1 MKLII
6 IANVL
11 PESKSSAAGARMMQ
25 LIELF
30 LKNKW
35 TVTFAALASSNDF
48 GDDIEIIGVKTV
60 TIKVNDP
67 AFDEFIRNEQ
77 PDVVLFDRFYVEEQF
92 SWRVA
97 TQCPNAARILDTED
111 LHFLRWARQEAVK
124 QGKRVDEADIY
135 SEMAKR
141 EIGSI
146 LRSDLSLIISDFEM
160 ELLQQTY
167 HVPASKLFYL
177 PLLLT
182 AESLQKTGL
191 NKKFEEKKDFVFIG
205 NFMHTPNW
213 DCVLHLKQEIWKKI
227 RLKLPEAV
235 LHIYGAYPSQK
246 VYELQDE
253 KSGFLVHGRA
263 ENALECLGAARICL
277 APLRFGAG
285 IKGKLL
291 EAMFVGTPSITTSIG
306 AEGMHLNQQWNGAIV
321 DDAQE
326 FANAAIEFYSD
337 EDKWS
342 KAQLKGYEI
351 LDKRFSRS
359 LFETAFNERINCLVR
374 ELNQERKKE
383 FIGNIMMHHRMMGT
397 KYLSKWI
404 EAKNKKD

>member
-1 MKLII
+1 MQKLII
-6 IANVL
+6 VANVL

-35 TVTFAALASSNDF
+35 SVTFAALASSNDL
-48 GDDIEIIGVKTV
+48 GDNIEILGVKTV
-60 TIKVNDP
+60 NIRVNDP
-67 AFDEFIRNEQ
+67 AFDEFIRSEQ

-92 SWRVA
+92 GWRVA
-97 TQCPNAARILDTED
+97 AQCPDAVRILDTED

-124 QGKRVDEADIY
+124 HGKTVGEANLY

-146 LRSDLSLIISDFEM
+146 LRSDLTLIISDFEM
-160 ELLQQTY
+160 ELLQQSY
-167 HVPASKLFYL
+167 HVPVSKLFYL
-177 PLLLT
+177 PILISS
-182 AESLQKTGL
+182 ENLQKTRQ

-205 NFMHTPNW
+205 NFLHTPNW

-227 RLKLPEAV
+227 RLKLPDAV
-235 LHIYGAYPSQK
+235 LHIYGAYPTQK
-246 VYELQDE
+246 AFDLQDK

-263 ENALECLGAARICL
+263 ENALECLAAARICL

-291 EAMFVGTPSITTSIG
+291 EAMLVGTPSVTTSIG
-306 AEGMHLNQQWNGAIV
+306 AEGMHLHGTWNGIIA
-321 DDAQE
+321 DDTDE
-326 FANAAIEFYSD
+326 FANAAVELYEQQKEWTS
-337 EDKWS
+337 
-342 KAQLKGYEI
+342 AQQKGYEI
-351 LDKRFSRS
+351 LEKKFSNH
-359 LFETAFNERINCLVR
+359 LFETTFRERITNLVR
-374 ELNQERKKE
+374 DLEQERKKE
-383 FIGNIMMHHRMMGT
+383 FIGSIMMHHRMMGT

-404 EAKNKKD
+404 EAKNKV